1 MLIVLEQMNRFILA
15 NSSYLAESFSSMKI
29 RKIAAIDIGSNA
41 MRLLINNVF
50 EYKGVT
56 YYKKVDIVRVPI
68 RLGTEAFKQKQISD
82 HTAKRLLNAMHAYK
96 NLMEAHEIVKY
107 RGCATSAMREA
118 ENGGQLI
125 KQILQETGIKIEII
139 DGKEEAEIIYANHIE
154 KLIDDKKAYLYV
166 DVGGG
171 STEIT
176 FFNDGKTVNSKSF
189 NIGTIRILN
198 DMVSTPM
205 WQDMRSWL
213 EENVQGI
220 EVELIGSGGNI
231 NKVAKISRKDPKKP
245 ITFDYLNSFF
255 KMLQTYTYEE
265 RIVELDLNPDRAD
278 VIIPAM
284 TIFTNIMKWT
294 KAKQI
299 YVPKIG
305 LADGIIKQL
314 A

>member
-1 MLIVLEQMNRFILA
+1 
-15 NSSYLAESFSSMKI
+15 MKI

-68 RLGTEAFKQKQISD
+68 RLGTEAFKQKQISE

-96 NLMEAHEIVKY
+96 HLMDAHEISKY

-118 ENGGQLI
+118 ENGTKLI
-125 KQILQETGIKIEII
+125 QQILQETGIKIEII
-139 DGKEEAEIIYANHIE
+139 NGKEEAEIIYANHIE
-154 KLIDDKKAYLYV
+154 QLIDDKKAYLYV

-171 STEIT
+171 STEVT
-176 FFNDGKTVNSKSF
+176 FFDNGKTIISKSF

-205 WQDMRSWL
+205 WQEMKTWL
-213 EENVQGI
+213 EDNIKGRDI
-220 EVELIGSGGNI
+220 ELIGSGGNI

-245 ITFDYLNSFF
+245 ITYDYLNSFF
-255 KMLQTYTYEE
+255 KMLQSHTYEE
-265 RIVELDLNPDRAD
+265 RIVKLDLNPDRAD
-278 VIIPAM
+278 VIIPAL
-284 TIFTNIMKWT
+284 TIYTNIMKWT

-305 LADGIIKQL
+305 LADGIIKKL
-314 A
+314 G

>member
-1 MLIVLEQMNRFILA
+1 LVYTQQFGIFE
-15 NSSYLAESFSSMKI
+15 YMKM
-29 RKIAAIDIGSNA
+29 KKVAAIDIGSNA

-50 EYKGVT
+50 EYQGVT

-68 RLGTEAFKQKQISD
+68 RLGTEAFTLKEISAR
-82 HTAKRLLNAMHAYK
+82 TSKRLLTAMHAYK
-96 NLMEAHEIVKY
+96 NLMEAHEISAY

-118 ENGGQLI
+118 ENGAQLI
-125 KQILQETGIKIEII
+125 EQIKKETGLVIEII
-139 DGKEEAEIIYANHIE
+139 GGKEEAEIIYANHIE

-176 FFNDGKTVNSKSF
+176 YFDNGETVNSKSF

-205 WQDMRSWL
+205 WQEMKIWL
-213 EENVQGI
+213 EENIKGTDL
-220 EVELIGSGGNI
+220 ELIGSGGNI
-231 NKVAKISRKDPKKP
+231 NKVSKISRRDPKKP
-245 ITFDYLNSFF
+245 LTYDYLNSFF
-255 KMLQTYTYEE
+255 KMLQTFTYEE
-265 RIVELDLNPDRAD
+265 RIVDLDLNPDRAD
-278 VIIPAM
+278 VIIPALS
-284 TIFTNIMKWT
+284 IFTNIMKWT

-299 YVPKIG
+299 HVPKIG